1 MVENIDLF
9 YSLRSSYSYLALDR
23 IIGIKKK
30 YDVKISMKLVLPLA
44 VRKRDYFTQLPNN
57 RRSYGV
63 LDNIRIA
70 EYFNIP
76 FQWPD
81 PDPVKFSNGIPNSD
95 QPIAYKIS
103 RLGILAN
110 IKEKGFEYVELL
122 SRLIWDGKTKDW
134 DNPYILKELLKKIGL
149 DYDIMITEIN
159 KNPDIYDKIL
169 EQNAQ
174 SLELSGHWG
183 VPTLVLNN
191 EPFFGQDRLDIFE
204 WKLKKILKV

>member
-81 PDPVKFSNGIPNSD
+81 PDPVKFSNGVPNSD

-110 IKEKGFEYVELL
+110 GCFFGSGMLAAPEAELDNGMLDLLMLKEISLAKFLWHLPKIYKGTHLKIPEVFFQKVRRFTASSTEQIILDIDGESPGYLEATFEVLP
-122 SRLIWDGKTKDW
+122 R
-134 DNPYILKELLKKIGL
+134 ILKLI
-149 DYDIMITEIN
+149 I
-159 KNPDIYDKIL
+159 
-169 EQNAQ
+169 
-174 SLELSGHWG
+174 
-183 VPTLVLNN
+183 
-191 EPFFGQDRLDIFE
+191 
-204 WKLKKILKV
+204 